1 MDWVKHTYIITT
13 TTATTTRFC
22 HDFASK
28 YYLSLLL
35 LDISL
40 SEASIVTVL
49 LLLCLF
55 KICFLIVI
63 RLCYY
68 LMKVLMK
75 IQFNLELL
83 LLFLLR
89 LTLIMVA

>member
-1 MDWVKHTYIITT
+1 MKLSILTDWVKHTYIITT

-22 HDFASK
+22 HDIASK
-28 YYLSLLL
+28 NYLSLLL

-55 KICFLIVI
+55 NCHQVA
-63 RLCYY
+63 
-68 LMKVLMK
+68 
-75 IQFNLELL
+75 LL
-83 LLFLLR
+83 LDEGVDENS
-89 LTLIMVA
+89 I